1 MARARIQNPILFSA
15 FFGVSSQS
23 AAGFID
29 PFLDVDVQLFIDPA
43 LLEKSTNE
51 TINTAAISRFR
62 SHFEKLV
69 RLLSIS
75 KTEDDAA
82 WKGGSTPT

>member
-23 AAGFID
+23 LAAAGFID

-75 KTEDDAA
+75 N
-82 WKGGSTPT
+82 